1 MTIEELTISPGDSL
15 EEEPKAQCSRPPEAL
30 RPLIANRRRVLGT
43 YEEFRLPLVRA
54 NAGKPLS
61 ESLKPTRSSSRF
73 EQLLPTGNA
82 NLERG
87 IPALAHGCQSNASC
101 IFSARRQRDGGTM
114 SLLTRFVNGSIVSSE
129 RLMRAREFYAP
140 SRPLTDPTQAF
151 AHWTERASIQSELAC
166 SRELAGLT
174 DAELQALED
183 EFVRCQNRP
192 APGWIRT
199 ASFIGLILLA
209 VGALGLGAQAL
220 ADLGSREK
228 LAMQLLSMLLVLA
241 GLLPLAATL
250 LYGFKTMHV
259 DVGHGVAGLYVGQLN
274 EQHPWLYKALR
285 LTNHPAGEDYR
296 KRTRDHRGP
305 LRGIDYI
312 LMRELVRIE
321 ESLEA
326 LRPARLV
333 TEEVQLV
340 TPVFDPGPPEPRL
353 VAVPTAVGRFG
364 S

>member
-1 MTIEELTISPGDSL
+1 VRPPGITNALVTRAGVLWLGTSEGRVMWARPGD
-15 EEEPKAQCSRPPEAL
+15 
-30 RPLIANRRRVLGT
+30 V
-43 YEEFRLPLVRA
+43 
-54 NAGKPLS
+54 
-61 ESLKPTRSSSRF
+61 
-73 EQLLPTGNA
+73 
-82 NLERG
+82 
-87 IPALAHGCQSNASC
+87 
-101 IFSARRQRDGGTM
+101 D
-114 SLLTRFVNGSIVSSE
+114 
-129 RLMRAREFYAP
+129 
-140 SRPLTDPTQAF
+140 
-151 AHWTERASIQSELAC
+151 WT
-166 SRELAGLT
+166 
-174 DAELQALED
+174 
-183 EFVRCQNRP
+183 V
-192 APGWIRT
+192 
-199 ASFIGLILLA
+199 
-209 VGALGLGAQAL
+209 